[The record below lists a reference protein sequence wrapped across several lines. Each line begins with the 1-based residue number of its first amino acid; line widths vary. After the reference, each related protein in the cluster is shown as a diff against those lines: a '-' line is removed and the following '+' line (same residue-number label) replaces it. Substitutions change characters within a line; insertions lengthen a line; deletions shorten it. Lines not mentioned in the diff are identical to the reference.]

1 MKYRE
6 LDIALVVSQPDRAV
20 GRKQELVLTPVKQ
33 VALDAGIE
41 VMQPESLKR
50 DIQAPYPTFPQKE
63 KGQATYFSEI
73 LQCLNLDFIVVV
85 AYGKI
90 IPKAILDIPKH
101 GCINLHGSILPSYR

>member
-20 GRKQELVLTPVKQ
+20 GRKQELLFTPVKQ
-33 VALDAGIE
+33 VALENEIE
-41 VMQPESLKR
+41 VIQPESLKR
-50 DIQAPYPTFPQKE
+50 DIQAPYPTFPQGE
-63 KGQATYFSEI
+63 KGQATHLSEI
-73 LQCLNLDFIVVV
+73 LQSLNLDFIVVV

-90 IPKAILDIPKH
+90 IPKYILNIPKY